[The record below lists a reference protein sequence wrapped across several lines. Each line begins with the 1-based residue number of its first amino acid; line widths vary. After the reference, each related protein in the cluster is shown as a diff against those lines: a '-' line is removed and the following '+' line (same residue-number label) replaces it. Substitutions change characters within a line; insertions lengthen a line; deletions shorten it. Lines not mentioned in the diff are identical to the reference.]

1 MDLPGWQ
8 SLNPGGAKLEGERAP
23 TALDQVTIERVD
35 RVMADQV
42 IFRCNFNGRSV
53 LYTFQ
58 TLDKKTSEEIAKILS
73 DNLGKTLLSIG
84 VIEIPFN

>member
-1 MDLPGWQ
+1 
-8 SLNPGGAKLEGERAP
+8 
-23 TALDQVTIERVD
+23 
-35 RVMADQV
+35 MADQV